1 MDEDVAVKKLNL
13 TSTVNPI
20 HIPDL
25 QSDVTMKQTLLLI
38 SDLEQNNPS
47 LFHLLKQLLYRYAY
61 VRYPI
66 MFPGEDIILVAH
78 ALTYIVESYFNS
90 NRGIKCIVLY
100 ML

>member
-1 MDEDVAVKKLNL
+1 
-13 TSTVNPI
+13 TVNPI

-66 MFPGEDIILVAH
+66 MFPGEDIIPIAH
-78 ALTYIVESYFNS
+78 ALTYIGEYYLNINTDYNAISDV
-90 NRGIKCIVLY
+90 Y
-100 ML
+100 MHYLEELKFIE